1 MELMGVTNYAVGF
14 VIMAGIY
21 SIFALGLNV
30 HWGYTGLF
38 NIGIAGFFAV
48 GAYTSALL
56 TTPPPDSAQF
66 EDFAFGGDW
75 ARIGFLDLGFDA
87 WFILALVG
95 AGLACAL
102 IALVIGYVTLRLND
116 DYLAIATLGI
126 AEGVRLFFLNEK
138 WVANGSKGLYRI
150 PEFLGDWVSP
160 ESYDYLYLVVVLVV
174 LAGLF
179 IAVQR
184 AVNSPW
190 GRVLKAIREDEVAA
204 EASGKDVFGFKLQS
218 FALGAAIMG
227 IGGALFAH
235 HVRFLAPLTF
245 DPLLATFVIWAML
258 MVGGTGNNLGAI
270 VGAFV
275 VWGIWT
281 GTQFMPGILSDPN
294 FRFFMI
300 GVLIV
305 AVMLVRPNGILGE
318 VRRRARGAP
327 SPPHRAR
334 SRL

>member
-1 MELMGVTNYAVGF
+1 MEVIGLTNYAVGF

-30 HWGYTGLF
+30 HWGFTGLF

-66 EDFAFGGDW
+66 EDFIFGGNW
-75 ARIGFLDLGFDA
+75 ARPGFFDFGIDA
-87 WFILALVG
+87 WFVLALGG

-102 IALVIGYVTLRLND
+102 VALVIGYVTLRLND

-126 AEGVRLFFLNEK
+126 AEAVRLFFLNEK

-160 ESYDYLYLVVVLVV
+160 DRYDYLYMVVVLVV
-174 LAGLF
+174 LAALF
-179 IAVQR
+179 VAVQR

-190 GRVLKAIREDEVAA
+190 GRVLRAIREDEVAA
-204 EASGKDVFGFKLQS
+204 EASGKNVFNFKLQS
-218 FALGAAIMG
+218 FVFGAVIMG
-227 IGGALFAH
+227 IGGALYAH
-235 HVRFLAPLTF
+235 HIRFLAPPTF

-270 VGAFV
+270 IGAFV

-281 GTQFMPGILSDPN
+281 GTQFLPGALSDPN
-294 FRFFMI
+294 VRFFMI
-300 GVLIV
+300 GVFIV
-305 AVMLVRPNGILGE
+305 AVMLLRPDGILGE
-318 VRRRARGAP
+318 VRRVARP
-327 SPPHRAR
+327 SATSNR
-334 SRL
+334 

>member
-1 MELMGVTNYAVGF
+1 MELIGVANYAVGF

-21 SIFALGLNV
+21 SIFALGLNI

-38 NIGIAGFFAV
+38 NIGVAGFFAI

-66 EDFAFGGDW
+66 EDFVFGGNW
-75 ARIGFLDLGFDA
+75 ARVGALDLGIDA
-87 WFILALVG
+87 WFILALAA
-95 AGLACAL
+95 AGLACA
-102 IALVIGYVTLRLND
+102 IVALVIGYVTLRLND

-126 AEGVRLFFLNEK
+126 AEAVRLFFLNEK
-138 WVANGSKGLYRI
+138 WVANGSRGLYRI
-150 PEFLGDWVSP
+150 PEFLGDLISP
-160 ESYDYLYLVVVLVV
+160 ERYDYLYAIVVLVI
-174 LAGLF
+174 LAILF
-179 IAVQR
+179 AAAWR

-190 GRVLKAIREDEVAA
+190 GRALKAIREDEVAA
-204 EASGKDVFGFKLQS
+204 EASGKNVFNFKLQS
-218 FALGAAIMG
+218 FIFGAVIMG
-227 IGGALFAH
+227 IGGALYAH
-235 HVRFLAPLTF
+235 HIRFLAPPTF

-258 MVGGTGNNLGAI
+258 MVGGAGNNMGAI

-281 GTQFMPGILSDPN
+281 GTQFLPGVFADPN

-305 AVMLVRPNGILGE
+305 AVMLIRPNGLLGE
-318 VRRRARGAP
+318 VRRTASSNTTLNR
-327 SPPHRAR
+327 
-334 SRL
+334 

>member
-1 MELMGVTNYAVGF
+1 MEVIGLTNYAVGF

-30 HWGYTGLF
+30 HWGFTGLF

-66 EDFAFGGDW
+66 EDFIFGGNW
-75 ARIGFLDLGFDA
+75 AQAGFFDFGIDA
-87 WFILALVG
+87 WFVLALGG

-102 IALVIGYVTLRLND
+102 VALVIGYVTLRLND

-126 AEGVRLFFLNEK
+126 AEAVRLFFLNEK

-160 ESYDYLYLVVVLVV
+160 DRYDYLYMVVVLVV
-174 LAGLF
+174 LAALF
-179 IAVQR
+179 VAVQR

-190 GRVLKAIREDEVAA
+190 GRVLRAIREDEVAA
-204 EASGKDVFGFKLQS
+204 EASGKNVFNFKLQS
-218 FALGAAIMG
+218 FVFGAVIMG
-227 IGGALFAH
+227 IGGALYAH
-235 HVRFLAPLTF
+235 HIRFLAPPTF

-270 VGAFV
+270 IGAFV

-281 GTQFMPGILSDPN
+281 GTQFLPGALSDPN
-294 FRFFMI
+294 VRFFMI

-305 AVMLVRPNGILGE
+305 AVMLLRPDGILGE
-318 VRRRARGAP
+318 VRRVARP
-327 SPPHRAR
+327 SATSNR
-334 SRL
+334 